1 MLSAEGNFFMAT
13 NSNLGKNSRLHLL
26 GAMLLLWCA
35 AICGRLVYLQ
45 IFRYGGFVK
54 QAEHQQQREI
64 PLSAK
69 RGVIYDR
76 SGKELAMSVLVDS
89 AFAVPSEVKD
99 LPTAVS
105 LITRITRDDHN
116 VVLADCRNHKT
127 FCWVARKA
135 DDETIERI
143 KSLNLQGIHFQKEPK
158 RFYPARDLAAQVV
171 GTVGMEDVG
180 QSGIEHAFDEE
191 MRGRAGKMFISV
203 DARRQW
209 FSDVEKQPEPGASLV
224 LTIDKNIQ
232 YIAEK
237 ELDQAIHDTQAIAG
251 TVIVENPHT
260 GEILALANRPTFNPN
275 LRKEITPNALT
286 NRAVSYVYEPGSTFK
301 LVTIS
306 AALEEK
312 LTNPDEVFDCQMGSI
327 VYNGMRIR
335 DSKPHGLLPVWGV
348 LAESSDVGAIKIAL
362 RLGED
367 RLYKYIRAYGFGQQ
381 TGIEL
386 PGETRGLT
394 KPVSRW
400 SKVSIAAI
408 SMGQEIGISPLQLS
422 GLIST
427 FANDG
432 VWVAPCIVA
441 GTVGPNSAPQSTP
454 QTVAFHPGA
463 SRRVI
468 SSYTAAEMR
477 SMMQKVV
484 IEGTG
489 RKAILEGYTS
499 AGKTGAA
506 QKVDPATGAYSKT
519 KYIGSFAG
527 FAPVNN
533 PQIVVAVILDSAVG
547 LHQGGQISAPV
558 FRRISQQ
565 VLEYLHV
572 PHDLPLAPQHQ
583 LLLAKTKDKDL
594 EEGTP
599 DHPGEP
605 LETAEVNSDS
615 SDGTK
620 APSVARA
627 TLRQAQGR
635 LSPATAGADGNV
647 VQAAMREPVSSNAV
661 GGSST
666 QGNPSK
672 TPDAGTPAQAKLPS
686 TGTVVLD
693 VEQGGIEVPLFV
705 GKTVRGSVEAAQDIG
720 LELEAVGSGVARQQ
734 TPVAGTH
741 VAAGARVTVQFGR
754 KSQDLNH
761 RGHRVHRG
769 RRMNFSVPLRVLCG
783 KTLRFDPQK
792 NRVIR

>member
-1 MLSAEGNFFMAT
+1 LSKANDQRPTTNDQRRFPMAID
-13 NSNLGKNSRLHLL
+13 SKLGKNSRLYLL
-26 GAMLLLWCA
+26 GAMLLFWCL
-35 AICGRLVYLQ
+35 AICFRLVYLQ
-45 IFRYGGFVK
+45 IFSYGKFAK
-54 QAEHQQQREI
+54 QQEHQQQRAI

-76 SGKELAMSVLVDS
+76 AGRELAMSVLVDS

-105 LITRITRDDHN
+105 LITRITGEDSR

-135 DDETIERI
+135 GDETIERI

-158 RFYPARDLAAQVV
+158 RFYPARDLAAQVL
-171 GTVGMEDVG
+171 GSVGMEDSG
-180 QSGIEHAFDEE
+180 QSGIEHGFDDEL
-191 MRGRAGKMFISV
+191 RGRAGRMLISV
-203 DARRQW
+203 DARKQW
-209 FSDVEKQPEPGASLV
+209 FSSVETQPEPGENLV

-237 ELDQAIHDTQAIAG
+237 ELEQAIHDTQAIAG

-312 LTNPDEVFDCQMGSI
+312 LTNPDEVFDCQMGAI

-348 LAESSDVGAIKIAL
+348 LAQSSDVGSIKIAL

-367 RLYKYIRAYGFGQQ
+367 RFYKYIRAFGFGQP

-408 SMGQEIGISPLQLS
+408 SIGQEIGISPIQLT

-432 VWVAPCIVA
+432 VWVAPRIVSGA
-441 GTVGPNSAPQSTP
+441 VPPNTDPKNAL
-454 QTVAFHPGA
+454 QTVAFHPA
-463 SRRVI
+463 ESHRVI
-468 SSYTAAEMR
+468 SSYTAAQMR
-477 SMMQKVV
+477 SMMEKVV
-484 IEGTG
+484 LDAHGTG
-489 RKAILEGYTS
+489 RRAILEGYTS
-499 AGKTGAA
+499 AGKTGTG

-547 LHQGGQISAPV
+547 PHQGGQVSAPV
-558 FRRISQQ
+558 FHRIAQQ

-572 PHDLPLAPQHQ
+572 PHDLPLAPKHQ
-583 LLLAKTKDKDL
+583 LLLASRAKDKDL

-605 LETAEVNSDS
+605 LETAEVSGADS
-615 SDGTK
+615 AVGQS
-620 APSVARA
+620 SVARA
-627 TLRQAQGR
+627 STPTTAG
-635 LSPATAGADGNV
+635 SATAATGDGRV
-647 VQAAMREPVSSNAV
+647 VQAAIREREAV
-661 GGSST
+661 TDAPGGSKEQASAAKGAPAT
-666 QGNPSK
+666 
-672 TPDAGTPAQAKLPS
+672 DASAISQPKLPA

-693 VEQGGIEVPLFV
+693 VEQGGIEVPSFV
-705 GKTVRGSVEAAQDIG
+705 GKTVRGAVEAAQEAG
-720 LELEAVGSGVARQQ
+720 LELEPVGSGVARQQ
-734 TPVAGTH
+734 SPPAGTH
-741 VAAGARVTVQFGR
+741 VAAGSRVTVQFGR
-754 KSQDLNH
+754 
-761 RGHRVHRG
+761 
-769 RRMNFSVPLRVLCG
+769 
-783 KTLRFDPQK
+783 
-792 NRVIR
+792 

>member
-1 MLSAEGNFFMAT
+1 MAT
-13 NSNLGKNSRLHLL
+13 NSSLGKNSRLYLL
-26 GAMLLLWCA
+26 GGMLLFWCA

-45 IFRYGGFVK
+45 IFRYGSFVK

-64 PLSAK
+64 PLSPK

-76 SGKELAMSVLVDS
+76 AGHELAMSVLVDS
-89 AFAVPSEVKD
+89 AFAVPTEVKD

-105 LITRITRDDHN
+105 LITRITGEDHN

-158 RFYPARDLAAQVV
+158 RFYPARDLAAQVI
-171 GTVGMEDVG
+171 GTVGMEDSG
-180 QSGIEHAFDEE
+180 QSGIEHEFDDEL
-191 MRGRAGKMFISV
+191 RGRAGKMFISV

-209 FSDVEKQPEPGASLV
+209 FSDVEKQPEPGENLV

-275 LRKEITPNALT
+275 LRKQITPAALT
-286 NRAVSYVYEPGSTFK
+286 NRAVSYAYEPGSTFK

-312 LTNPDEVFDCQMGSI
+312 LTNPNEVFDCQMGSI

-348 LAESSDVGAIKIAL
+348 LAESSDVGSIKIAL
-362 RLGED
+362 RLGEE
-367 RLYKYIRAYGFGQQ
+367 RFYKYIRAFGFGQQ

-386 PGETRGLT
+386 PGETRGMT

-408 SMGQEIGISPLQLS
+408 SMGQEIGISAIQLA

-432 VWVAPCIVA
+432 VWVAPRIFA
-441 GTVGPNSAPQSTP
+441 GPVEAQGSP
-454 QTVAFHPGA
+454 QTVAFHPGS

-468 SSYTAAEMR
+468 SSFTAAEMR

-484 IEGTG
+484 LEGTG

-499 AGKTGAA
+499 AGKTGTG

-519 KYIGSFAG
+519 KYIASFAG
-527 FAPVNN
+527 FAPLNN
-533 PQIVVAVILDSAVG
+533 PQIVVTVILDSAVG
-547 LHQGGQISAPV
+547 LHQGGQVSAPV
-558 FRRISQQ
+558 FRRVAQQ
-565 VLEYLHV
+565 VLEYLHT
-572 PHDLPLAPQHQ
+572 PHDLPLAPNRQ
-583 LLLAKTKDKDL
+583 LLLAQTKTKDNDL

-605 LETAEVNSDS
+605 LETAEVNGDS
-615 SDGTK
+615 SVPTGAKASVPSLPAAAKGDGK
-620 APSVARA
+620 
-627 TLRQAQGR
+627 
-635 LSPATAGADGNV
+635 V
-647 VQAAMREPVSSNAV
+647 VQAAIRQSEPVAAATSLSNPTNNTQAV
-661 GGSST
+661 DAATGQAGS
-666 QGNPSK
+666 
-672 TPDAGTPAQAKLPS
+672 PA

-693 VEQGGIEVPLFV
+693 VEQGGIEVPSFV
-705 GKTVRGSVEAAQDIG
+705 GKTVRGAVEAAQDTG

-734 TPVAGTH
+734 SPPAGTH
-741 VAAGARVTVQFGR
+741 VAAGAHVTVQFGR
-754 KSQDLNH
+754 
-761 RGHRVHRG
+761 
-769 RRMNFSVPLRVLCG
+769 
-783 KTLRFDPQK
+783 
-792 NRVIR
+792 

>member
-1 MLSAEGNFFMAT
+1 
-13 NSNLGKNSRLHLL
+13 
-26 GAMLLLWCA
+26 
-35 AICGRLVYLQ
+35 
-45 IFRYGGFVK
+45 
-54 QAEHQQQREI
+54 
-64 PLSAK
+64 
-69 RGVIYDR
+69 
-76 SGKELAMSVLVDS
+76 
-89 AFAVPSEVKD
+89 
-99 LPTAVS
+99 
-105 LITRITRDDHN
+105 
-116 VVLADCRNHKT
+116 
-127 FCWVARKA
+127 
-135 DDETIERI
+135 
-143 KSLNLQGIHFQKEPK
+143 
-158 RFYPARDLAAQVV
+158 
-171 GTVGMEDVG
+171 MEDSG
-180 QSGIEHAFDEE
+180 QSGIEHEFDDEL
-191 MRGRAGKMFISV
+191 RGRAGKMFISV

-209 FSDVEKQPEPGASLV
+209 FADVETQPDPGDNLV

-275 LRKEITPNALT
+275 LRKQITPSALT

-312 LTNPDEVFDCQMGSI
+312 VTNPNELFDCQMGAI

-335 DSKPHGLLPVWGV
+335 DSKPHGILPVWGV

-367 RLYKYIRAYGFGQQ
+367 RFYKYIRAYGFGQQ

-394 KPVSRW
+394 KPPSRW

-408 SMGQEIGISPLQLS
+408 SMGQEIGISPLQLT

-432 VWVAPCIVA
+432 VWVAPRIVT
-441 GTVGPNSAPQSTP
+441 GRVQPRGTP

-463 SRRVI
+463 SHRVI

-477 SMMQKVV
+477 AMMQKVV
-484 IEGTG
+484 LEGTG
-489 RKAILEGYTS
+489 RKAILEGYSS
-499 AGKTGAA
+499 AGKTGTA
-506 QKVDPATGAYSKT
+506 QKVDPATGVYSKT

-547 LHQGGQISAPV
+547 LHQGGQVSAPV

-583 LLLAKTKDKDL
+583 LLLAMKDKDL

-599 DHPGEP
+599 DHPGET
-605 LETAEVNSDS
+605 LETAEVTGDS
-615 SDGTK
+615 PEQAK
-620 APSVARA
+620 PSVARA
-627 TLRQAQGR
+627 P
-635 LSPATAGADGNV
+635 SPADAGANGNV
-647 VQAAMREPVSSNAV
+647 VQAAVREAV
-661 GGSST
+661 PPNGPDSPAAP
-666 QGNPSK
+666 NKPSE
-672 TPDAGTPAQAKLPS
+672 TATAPTTLPS

-705 GKTVRGSVEAAQDIG
+705 GKTVRGAVEAAQDIG
-720 LELEAVGSGVARQQ
+720 LELDAVGSGIARQQ
-734 TPVAGTH
+734 TPAPGTH

-754 KSQDLNH
+754 
-761 RGHRVHRG
+761 
-769 RRMNFSVPLRVLCG
+769 
-783 KTLRFDPQK
+783 
-792 NRVIR
+792 

>member
-1 MLSAEGNFFMAT
+1 MPI
-13 NSNLGKNSRLHLL
+13 NSNLGKNSRFYLL
-26 GAMLLLWCA
+26 GGMLLLWCV

-45 IFRYGGFVK
+45 VFRYGTFVK

-76 SGKELAMSVLVDS
+76 AGHELAMSVLVDS
-89 AFAVPSEVKD
+89 AFAVPTEVKD

-105 LITRITRDDHN
+105 LITRITGEDHN
-116 VVLADCRNHKT
+116 VVLADCRSHKT

-171 GTVGMEDVG
+171 GTVGMEDSG
-180 QSGIEHAFDEE
+180 QSGIEHEFDEE
-191 MRGRAGKMFISV
+191 LRGRAGKMFISV

-209 FSDVEKQPEPGASLV
+209 FSDVEKQPEPGENLV

-237 ELDQAIHDTQAIAG
+237 ELEQAIHDTQAIAG
-251 TVIVENPHT
+251 TVIVENPRT

-275 LRKEITPNALT
+275 LRKQITPAALT

-312 LTNPDEVFDCQMGSI
+312 LTNPDEVFDCQMGAI

-367 RLYKYIRAYGFGQQ
+367 RFYKYIRAYGFGQQ

-408 SMGQEIGISPLQLS
+408 SMGQEIGISPMQLA

-432 VWVAPCIVA
+432 VWVAPRILTGRV
-441 GTVGPNSAPQSTP
+441 APQATP
-454 QTVAFHPGA
+454 QTVAFHPGN

-484 IEGTG
+484 LEGTG
-489 RKAILEGYTS
+489 RKAILEGYSS
-499 AGKTGAA
+499 AGKTGTA
-506 QKVDPATGAYSKT
+506 QKVDPSTGAYSKT

-547 LHQGGQISAPV
+547 LHQGGQVSAPV
-558 FRRISQQ
+558 FRRVAQQ
-565 VLEYLHV
+565 VLEYLHT
-572 PHDLPLAPQHQ
+572 PHDLPLAPNHQ
-583 LLLAKTKDKDL
+583 LLLAQAKMKDKDL

-605 LETAEVNSDS
+605 LETAEVNGDS
-615 SDGTK
+615 SDPTAGK
-620 APSVARA
+620 AGVARA
-627 TLRQAQGR
+627 PSL
-635 LSPATAGADGNV
+635 ATAGSDGNV
-647 VQAAMREPVSSNAV
+647 VPAAMLQSEPIAAAVSQTQPAKSSSAV
-661 GGSST
+661 
-666 QGNPSK
+666 
-672 TPDAGTPAQAKLPS
+672 DRAAGPAKLPM

-693 VEQGGIEVPLFV
+693 VEQGGIEVPSFV
-705 GKTVRGSVEAAQDIG
+705 GKTVRSAVEAAQDSG
-720 LELEAVGSGVARQQ
+720 LALEAVGSGVARQQ
-734 TPVAGTH
+734 SPPAGTH
-741 VAAGARVTVQFGR
+741 VAAGAHITVQFGR
-754 KSQDLNH
+754 
-761 RGHRVHRG
+761 
-769 RRMNFSVPLRVLCG
+769 
-783 KTLRFDPQK
+783 
-792 NRVIR
+792 

>member
-1 MLSAEGNFFMAT
+1 MVKESST
-13 NSNLGKNSRLHLL
+13 GKNSRLYLL
-26 GAMLLLWCA
+26 GAMLLLWCVV
-35 AICGRLVYLQ
+35 ICGRLVYLQ
-45 IFRYGGFVK
+45 IFSYGKFVK
-54 QAEHQQQREI
+54 QAGHQQQRAI
-64 PLSAK
+64 PLAAK

-76 SGKELAMSVLVDS
+76 SGRELAMSVLVDS

-105 LITRITRDDHN
+105 LISRITGDDYN
-116 VVLADCRNHKT
+116 VVLADCRAHRT

-135 DDETIERI
+135 SDETIDRI
-143 KSLNLQGIHFQKEPK
+143 NSLRLQGIHFQKEPK
-158 RFYPARDLAAQVV
+158 RFYPARDLAAQVL
-171 GTVGMEDVG
+171 GSVGMEDSG
-180 QSGIEHAFDEE
+180 QSGIEHEFDDQL
-191 MRGRAGKMFISV
+191 RGRPGKMFISV
-203 DARRQW
+203 DARKQW
-209 FSDVEKQPEPGASLV
+209 FADVETQPDPGDNLV

-232 YIAEK
+232 YVAEK

-275 LRKEITPNALT
+275 LRKQITPGALT

-312 LTNPDEVFDCQMGSI
+312 ITNPDEVFDCQMGSI

-348 LAESSDVGAIKIAL
+348 LAESSDVGSIKIAL

-367 RLYKYIRAYGFGQQ
+367 RFYRYIRAYGFGQQ

-408 SMGQEIGISPLQLS
+408 SMGQEIGISPIQLA
-422 GLIST
+422 GLVST

-432 VWVAPCIVA
+432 VWVAPRIVT
-441 GTVGPNSAPQSTP
+441 GTVQPRGTP
-454 QTVAFHPGA
+454 RTVAFHPGA
-463 SRRVI
+463 SHRVI
-468 SSYTAAEMR
+468 SPFTAAEMR

-484 IEGTG
+484 LEGTG
-489 RKAILEGYTS
+489 RKAMLEGYTS
-499 AGKTGAA
+499 AGKTGTG

-519 KYIGSFAG
+519 KYVASFAG
-527 FAPVNN
+527 FAPLNN

-547 LHQGGQISAPV
+547 LHQGGQVSAPV
-558 FRRISQQ
+558 FRRIAQQ

-583 LLLAKTKDKDL
+583 LLLAKMKDKDL

-605 LETAEVNSDS
+605 LETAEVNGDS
-615 SDGTK
+615 SEPAQPSGVRARPSASSGEALPAPAGSDG
-620 APSVARA
+620 R
-627 TLRQAQGR
+627 
-635 LSPATAGADGNV
+635 V
-647 VQAAMREPVSSNAV
+647 VQAAMREALAQPPVSQTDQTN
-661 GGSST
+661 
-666 QGNPSK
+666 NPSP
-672 TPDAGTPAQAKLPS
+672 TSAAQAELPI

-693 VEQGGIEVPLFV
+693 VEQGGIEVPSFV
-705 GKTVRGSVEAAQDIG
+705 GKTVRGAVEAAQDAG
-720 LELEAVGSGVARQQ
+720 LELDAVGSGVARQQ
-734 TPVAGTH
+734 SPAAGTH
-741 VAAGARVTVQFGR
+741 VAAGSRVTVQFGR
-754 KSQDLNH
+754 
-761 RGHRVHRG
+761 
-769 RRMNFSVPLRVLCG
+769 
-783 KTLRFDPQK
+783 
-792 NRVIR
+792 

>member
-1 MLSAEGNFFMAT
+1 
-13 NSNLGKNSRLHLL
+13 
-26 GAMLLLWCA
+26 
-35 AICGRLVYLQ
+35 
-45 IFRYGGFVK
+45 
-54 QAEHQQQREI
+54 
-64 PLSAK
+64 
-69 RGVIYDR
+69 
-76 SGKELAMSVLVDS
+76 
-89 AFAVPSEVKD
+89 VPTEVKD

-105 LITRITRDDHN
+105 LITRITGEDHN

-171 GTVGMEDVG
+171 GTVGMEDGG

-191 MRGRAGKMFISV
+191 LRGRAGKMFISV

-209 FSDVEKQPEPGASLV
+209 FSDVEKQPEPGENLV

-275 LRKEITPNALT
+275 LRKQITPGALT

-312 LTNPDEVFDCQMGSI
+312 LTNPNEVFDCQMGSI

-367 RLYKYIRAYGFGQQ
+367 RFYKYIRAYGFGQQ

-408 SMGQEIGISPLQLS
+408 SMGQEIGISPIQLS
-422 GLIST
+422 ALIST

-432 VWVAPCIVA
+432 VWVAPRIVA
-441 GTVGPNSAPQSTP
+441 GKVEPQGTP
-454 QTVAFHPGA
+454 QTVAFHPGD
-463 SRRVI
+463 SHRVI
-468 SSYTAAEMR
+468 SSYTAGEMR

-484 IEGTG
+484 LEGTG
-489 RKAILEGYTS
+489 RKAILEGYSS
-499 AGKTGAA
+499 AGKTGTA

-533 PQIVVAVILDSAVG
+533 PR
-547 LHQGGQISAPV
+547 
-558 FRRISQQ
+558 FRRRPASGRASIR
-565 VLEYLHV
+565 
-572 PHDLPLAPQHQ
+572 A
-583 LLLAKTKDKDL
+583 
-594 EEGTP
+594 GI
-599 DHPGEP
+599 
-605 LETAEVNSDS
+605 
-615 SDGTK
+615 
-620 APSVARA
+620 PSRHAAGFGVSAYAAR
-627 TLRQAQGR
+627 
-635 LSPATAGADGNV
+635 
-647 VQAAMREPVSSNAV
+647 
-661 GGSST
+661 
-666 QGNPSK
+666 
-672 TPDAGTPAQAKLPS
+672 
-686 TGTVVLD
+686 
-693 VEQGGIEVPLFV
+693 F
-705 GKTVRGSVEAAQDIG
+705 
-720 LELEAVGSGVARQQ
+720 
-734 TPVAGTH
+734 
-741 VAAGARVTVQFGR
+741 AAGAETSVIAGPNEDERERPRRRDARPSGRTAGNSRGQWRFFGSR
-754 KSQDLNH
+754 EIK
-761 RGHRVHRG
+761 
-769 RRMNFSVPLRVLCG
+769 CG
-783 KTLRFDPQK
+783 AGAPSAGSGQAHARSCGQPTRCSAGV
-792 NRVIR
+792 NSRERAAC

>member
-1 MLSAEGNFFMAT
+1 MAT
-13 NSNLGKNSRLHLL
+13 NSSPGKNSRLYLL
-26 GAMLLLWCA
+26 SAMLVLWCA
-35 AICGRLVYLQ
+35 AICGRLIYLQ
-45 IFRYGGFVK
+45 IFRYGSFVK
-54 QAEHQQQREI
+54 QAEHQQQRAI

-76 SGKELAMSVLVDS
+76 AGHELAMSVLVDS
-89 AFAVPSEVKD
+89 AFAVPTEVKD

-105 LITRITRDDHN
+105 LITRITGDDHN
-116 VVLADCRNHKT
+116 VVLADCRSHKT

-143 KSLNLQGIHFQKEPK
+143 KSLHLQGIHFQKEPK

-171 GTVGMEDVG
+171 GTVGMEDSG
-180 QSGIEHAFDEE
+180 QSGIEHAFDDEL
-191 MRGRAGKMFISV
+191 RGRAGKMFISV

-209 FSDVEKQPEPGASLV
+209 FSDVETQPQPGENLV

-275 LRKEITPNALT
+275 LRKEITPGALT

-312 LTNPDEVFDCQMGSI
+312 LTNPDEIFDCQMGSI

-362 RLGED
+362 RLGPD
-367 RLYKYIRAYGFGQQ
+367 RFYKYIRDYGFGQQ

-386 PGETRGLT
+386 PGETRGMT

-408 SMGQEIGISPLQLS
+408 SMGQEIGISPIQLA
-422 GLIST
+422 GLVST

-432 VWVAPCIVA
+432 VWVAPRIV
-441 GTVGPNSAPQSTP
+441 VGPVMPQGTP
-454 QTVAFHPGA
+454 QAVAFHPGA
-463 SRRVI
+463 SHRVI
-468 SSYTAAEMR
+468 SSFTAAEMR

-484 IEGTG
+484 LEGTG
-489 RKAILEGYTS
+489 RKAILEGYSS
-499 AGKTGAA
+499 AGKTGTA

-527 FAPVNN
+527 FAPVNE

-547 LHQGGQISAPV
+547 LHQGGQVSAPV
-558 FRRISQQ
+558 FHRVAQQ
-565 VLEYLHV
+565 VLEYLHT

-583 LLLAKTKDKDL
+583 LLLAQAKMKDKDL

-605 LETAEVNSDS
+605 LDTAEVSKDQPA
-615 SDGTK
+615 GT
-620 APSVARA
+620 PGVARA
-627 TLRQAQGR
+627 PT
-635 LSPATAGADGNV
+635 PATAGANGNV
-647 VQAAMREPVSSNAV
+647 IQAAIRESEPIPPGLPIQSATPQASP
-661 GGSST
+661 T
-666 QGNPSK
+666 PQPSL
-672 TPDAGTPAQAKLPS
+672 PA

-693 VEQGGIEVPLFV
+693 VEQGGIEVPSFV
-705 GKTVRGSVEAAQDIG
+705 GKTVRGAVEAAQDAG
-720 LELEAVGSGVARQQ
+720 LDLEAVGSGVARQQ
-734 TPVAGTH
+734 SPPAGTH
-741 VAAGARVTVQFGR
+741 VPAGAHVTVQFGR
-754 KSQDLNH
+754 
-761 RGHRVHRG
+761 
-769 RRMNFSVPLRVLCG
+769 
-783 KTLRFDPQK
+783 
-792 NRVIR
+792 

>member
-1 MLSAEGNFFMAT
+1 MAKDSST
-13 NSNLGKNSRLHLL
+13 GKNTRLYLL
-26 GAMLLLWCA
+26 GAMLLLWCV

-45 IFRYGGFVK
+45 VFSYGKFVK
-54 QAEHQQQREI
+54 QAGHQQQRAI
-64 PLSAK
+64 PLAAK
-69 RGVIYDR
+69 RGVIFDR
-76 SGKELAMSVLVDS
+76 AGRELAMSVLVDS
-89 AFAVPSEVKD
+89 AFAVPTEVED
-99 LPTAVS
+99 FPTAVS
-105 LITRITRDDHN
+105 LITRITGDDYN
-116 VVLADCRNHKT
+116 VVLADCRAHKT

-135 DDETIERI
+135 SDETIERI
-143 KSLNLQGIHFQKEPK
+143 NSLKLQGIHFQKEPK
-158 RFYPARDLAAQVV
+158 RFYPARDLAAQVL
-171 GTVGMEDVG
+171 GSVGMEDSG
-180 QSGIEHAFDEE
+180 QSGIEHEFDDEL
-191 MRGRAGKMFISV
+191 RGRAGKMFISV

-209 FSDVEKQPEPGASLV
+209 FANVETQPDPGDNLV

-232 YIAEK
+232 YVAEK

-251 TVIVENPHT
+251 TVVVENPHT

-275 LRKEITPNALT
+275 SRKQITPGALT
-286 NRAVSYVYEPGSTFK
+286 NRAVSYAYEPGSTFK

-312 LTNPDEVFDCQMGSI
+312 LTNPDEIFDCQMGSI

-348 LAESSDVGAIKIAL
+348 LAESSDVGSIKIAL

-367 RLYKYIRAYGFGQQ
+367 RFYKYIRAFGFGQQ

-386 PGETRGLT
+386 PGETRGMT

-408 SMGQEIGISPLQLS
+408 SMGQEIGISPIQLT

-432 VWVAPCIVA
+432 VWVAPRIVA
-441 GTVGPNSAPQSTP
+441 GTATPQTP
-454 QTVAFHPGA
+454 LQTVAFHPGA
-463 SRRVI
+463 SHRVI

-484 IEGTG
+484 LEGTG
-489 RKAILEGYTS
+489 RKAVLEGYTS
-499 AGKTGAA
+499 AGKTGTG

-519 KYIGSFAG
+519 KYIASFAG

-558 FRRISQQ
+558 FKRISQQ
-565 VLEYLHV
+565 VLEYLHA
-572 PHDLPLAPQHQ
+572 PHDLPLAPKHQ
-583 LLLAKTKDKDL
+583 LLLAKSKMNDKDL

-605 LETAEVNSDS
+605 LETTEGSGDPSDAA
-615 SDGTK
+615 K
-620 APSVARA
+620 PSVARA
-627 TLRQAQGR
+627 LPSTRSEPALSLSKGQA
-635 LSPATAGADGNV
+635 SPATPRADDHV
-647 VQAAMREPVSSNAV
+647 VQAAMREAVAPAVSAGPANQEAAR
-661 GGSST
+661 
-666 QGNPSK
+666 K
-672 TPDAGTPAQAKLPS
+672 LPDASTHAKSGEAAKLPS

-693 VEQGGIEVPLFV
+693 VEQGGIEVPSFV
-705 GKTVRGSVEAAQDIG
+705 GKTVRGAVEAAQDAG
-720 LELEAVGSGVARQQ
+720 LELDAVGSGIARQQ

-754 KSQDLNH
+754 
-761 RGHRVHRG
+761 
-769 RRMNFSVPLRVLCG
+769 
-783 KTLRFDPQK
+783 
-792 NRVIR
+792 

>member
-1 MLSAEGNFFMAT
+1 MAT
-13 NSNLGKNSRLHLL
+13 DSNLGKNARLYLL
-26 GAMLLLWCA
+26 GGMLLFWCA
-35 AICGRLVYLQ
+35 VICGRLIYLQ
-45 IFRYGGFVK
+45 IFCYGSFVK

-76 SGKELAMSVLVDS
+76 AGHELAMSVLVDS
-89 AFAVPSEVKD
+89 AFAVPTEVKD

-105 LITRITRDDHN
+105 LITRITGEDHN

-171 GTVGMEDVG
+171 GTVGMEDSG
-180 QSGIEHAFDEE
+180 QSGIEHAFDDEL
-191 MRGRAGKMFISV
+191 RGRAGKMFISV

-209 FSDVEKQPEPGASLV
+209 FSDVEKQPEPGDSLV
-224 LTIDKNIQ
+224 LTLDKNIQ

-275 LRKEITPNALT
+275 LRKQITPGGLT

-367 RLYKYIRAYGFGQQ
+367 RFYRYIRAFGFGQQ

-408 SMGQEIGISPLQLS
+408 SMGQEIGISPLQLA
-422 GLIST
+422 GLVST

-432 VWVAPCIVA
+432 VWVAPRIVA
-441 GTVGPNSAPQSTP
+441 GKVEPQGTP

-484 IEGTG
+484 LEGTG
-489 RKAILEGYTS
+489 RKAILEGYTA
-499 AGKTGAA
+499 AGKTGTA

-527 FAPVNN
+527 FAPLNN

-547 LHQGGQISAPV
+547 LHQGGQVSAPV
-558 FRRISQQ
+558 FRRVAQQ
-565 VLEYLHV
+565 VLEYLHT
-572 PHDLPLAPQHQ
+572 PHDLPLAPNHQ
-583 LLLAKTKDKDL
+583 LLLASHAKDKDL

-605 LETAEVNSDS
+605 LETAEV
-615 SDGTK
+615 DGASAQPRVGK
-620 APSVARA
+620 QRVAPG
-627 TLRQAQGR
+627 L
-635 LSPATAGADGNV
+635 LPANAGGDGNV
-647 VQAAMREPVSSNAV
+647 VQAAMRQSEPVPGPSVPDSA
-661 GGSST
+661 GHGPARLEAPSST
-666 QGNPSK
+666 D
-672 TPDAGTPAQAKLPS
+672 TAATAQPKLPA

-693 VEQGGIEVPLFV
+693 VEQGGIEVPSFV
-705 GKTVRGSVEAAQDIG
+705 GKTVRGAVEAAQEAG
-720 LELEAVGSGVARQQ
+720 LELEAVGSGLARQQ
-734 TPVAGTH
+734 SPPAGTH
-741 VAAGARVTVQFGR
+741 VAAGAHVTVQFGR
-754 KSQDLNH
+754 
-761 RGHRVHRG
+761 
-769 RRMNFSVPLRVLCG
+769 
-783 KTLRFDPQK
+783 
-792 NRVIR
+792 

>member
-1 MLSAEGNFFMAT
+1 
-13 NSNLGKNSRLHLL
+13 
-26 GAMLLLWCA
+26 
-35 AICGRLVYLQ
+35 
-45 IFRYGGFVK
+45 
-54 QAEHQQQREI
+54 
-64 PLSAK
+64 
-69 RGVIYDR
+69 
-76 SGKELAMSVLVDS
+76 VDS
-89 AFAVPSEVKD
+89 AFAVPTEVKD

-105 LITRITRDDHN
+105 LITRITGDDHN

-143 KSLNLQGIHFQKEPK
+143 KSLRLQGIHFQKEPK

-171 GTVGMEDVG
+171 GTVGMEDSG
-180 QSGIEHAFDEE
+180 QSGIEHAFDDEL
-191 MRGRAGKMFISV
+191 RGRAGKMFISV

-209 FSDVEKQPEPGASLV
+209 FSDVEKQPEPGESLV
-224 LTIDKNIQ
+224 LTIDKN
-232 YIAEK
+232 
-237 ELDQAIHDTQAIAG
+237 IHDTQAIAG

-275 LRKEITPNALT
+275 LRKEITPGALT

-312 LTNPDEVFDCQMGSI
+312 LTNPNEVFDCQMGSI

-348 LAESSDVGAIKIAL
+348 LAESSDVGSIKIAL

-367 RLYKYIRAYGFGQQ
+367 RFYKYIRAYGFGQQ

-408 SMGQEIGISPLQLS
+408 SMGQEIGISPIQLA
-422 GLIST
+422 GLVST

-432 VWVAPCIVA
+432 VWVAPRIVA
-441 GTVGPNSAPQSTP
+441 GKVEPQGTP

-484 IEGTG
+484 LEGTG

-499 AGKTGAA
+499 AGKTGTG

-519 KYIGSFAG
+519 KYVASFAG
-527 FAPVNN
+527 FAPLNN
-533 PQIVVAVILDSAVG
+533 PQIVVGVILDSAVG
-547 LHQGGQISAPV
+547 LHQGGQVSAPV
-558 FRRISQQ
+558 FRRVTQQ
-565 VLEYLHV
+565 VLEYLHT
-572 PHDLPLAPQHQ
+572 PHDLPLAPNHQ
-583 LLLAKTKDKDL
+583 LLLAEAKMKDRDL

-605 LETAEVNSDS
+605 LETAEVNGDS
-615 SDGTK
+615 
-620 APSVARA
+620 SVARA
-627 TLRQAQGR
+627 P
-635 LSPATAGADGNV
+635 SPAVASSKGNV
-647 VQAAMREPVSSNAV
+647 VQAAMRQSETV
-661 GGSST
+661 
-666 QGNPSK
+666 PSK
-672 TPDAGTPAQAKLPS
+672 SGAASPYHESQQESASSYGAPDAADGQRLT
-686 TGTVVLD
+686 TGTVVLE
-693 VEQGGIEVPLFV
+693 VEQGGIEVPSFV
-705 GKTVRGSVEAAQDIG
+705 GKTVRGAVEAAQDAG
-720 LELEAVGSGVARQQ
+720 LELEAVGSGLARQQ
-734 TPVAGTH
+734 SPPAGTH
-741 VAAGARVTVQFGR
+741 VATGAHVRVQFGR
-754 KSQDLNH
+754 
-761 RGHRVHRG
+761 
-769 RRMNFSVPLRVLCG
+769 
-783 KTLRFDPQK
+783 
-792 NRVIR
+792 

>member
-1 MLSAEGNFFMAT
+1 MAT
-13 NSNLGKNSRLHLL
+13 NSNLGKNSRLYLL
-26 GAMLLLWCA
+26 SAMLLFWCA

-45 IFRYGGFVK
+45 IFRYGSFVK

-69 RGVIYDR
+69 RGLIYDR
-76 SGKELAMSVLVDS
+76 AGHELAMSVLVDS
-89 AFAVPSEVKD
+89 AFAVPTEVKD

-105 LITRITRDDHN
+105 LITRITGEDHN

-171 GTVGMEDVG
+171 GTVGMEDSG
-180 QSGIEHAFDEE
+180 QSGIEHAFDDEL
-191 MRGRAGKMFISV
+191 RGRAGKMFISV

-209 FSDVEKQPEPGASLV
+209 FSDVEKQPEPGQNLV

-237 ELDQAIHDTQAIAG
+237 ELEQAIQDTQAIAG

-275 LRKEITPNALT
+275 RRKEITPNALT

-367 RLYKYIRAYGFGQQ
+367 RFYKYIRAFGFGQQ

-408 SMGQEIGISPLQLS
+408 SMGQEIGISPLQLA
-422 GLIST
+422 GLVST

-432 VWVAPCIVA
+432 VWVAPRIVA
-441 GTVGPNSAPQSTP
+441 GKVEPQGTP

-484 IEGTG
+484 LEGTG

-499 AGKTGAA
+499 AGKTGTA

-527 FAPVNN
+527 FAPLNN

-547 LHQGGQISAPV
+547 LHQGGQVSAPV
-558 FRRISQQ
+558 FRRVAQQ
-565 VLEYLHV
+565 VLEYLHT
-572 PHDLPLAPQHQ
+572 PHDLPLAPNHQ
-583 LLLAKTKDKDL
+583 LLLASRAKDKDL

-605 LETAEVNSDS
+605 LETAEVEGDS
-615 SDGTK
+615 I
-620 APSVARA
+620 VARA
-627 TLRQAQGR
+627 P
-635 LSPATAGADGNV
+635 SPATTHADGQV
-647 VQAAMREPVSSNAV
+647 VEAAIRQSEPAPAAPSQSGQAQTR
-661 GGSST
+661 
-666 QGNPSK
+666 NPDIASAPQ
-672 TPDAGTPAQAKLPS
+672 TLPA

-693 VEQGGIEVPLFV
+693 VEQGGIEVPSFV
-705 GKTVRGSVEAAQDIG
+705 GKTVRGAVEAAQDAG

-734 TPVAGTH
+734 SPPAGTH
-741 VAAGARVTVQFGR
+741 VAAGAHVTVQFGR
-754 KSQDLNH
+754 
-761 RGHRVHRG
+761 
-769 RRMNFSVPLRVLCG
+769 
-783 KTLRFDPQK
+783 
-792 NRVIR
+792 